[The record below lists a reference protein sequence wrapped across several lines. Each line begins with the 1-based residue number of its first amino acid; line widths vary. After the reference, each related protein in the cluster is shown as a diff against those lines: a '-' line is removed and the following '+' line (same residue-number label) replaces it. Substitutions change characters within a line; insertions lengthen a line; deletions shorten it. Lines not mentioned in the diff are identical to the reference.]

1 MSERRCVVI
10 VPIAAHT
17 EPECERGLEELERRG
32 YVVRR
37 RACHVAID
45 MGRSQMASEALAD
58 GFEEQM
64 WIDADV
70 GFAADDVD
78 RLRAHSESFVCGL
91 YAKRGTPELACHAT
105 PDTKE
110 LIFGEMGGLVEM
122 TYVGMGFCLIRRE
135 VFDDV
140 RTKHALPTCGIN
152 QKVPFAPY
160 FMPMV
165 IPRGEETRGVTDSW
179 YLAEDYAFCERART
193 AGHPVLADTR
203 VRLFHVGRYGYS
215 WEDAMGARERY
226 KNVKMLLR

>member
-1 MSERRCVVI
+1 MGTDRRCVVI
-10 VPIAAHT
+10 VPVAAHT

-32 YVVRR
+32 YTVRR

-45 MGRSQMASEALAD
+45 MGRSQMASDALAE
-58 GFEEQM
+58 GFDEQM
-64 WIDADV
+64 WIDADI
-70 GFAADDVD
+70 GFSADDVD
-78 RLRAHSESFVCGL
+78 RLREHTESFVCGI
-91 YAKRGTPELACHAT
+91 YPKRGTPELACHA
-105 PDTKE
+105 KE
-110 LIFGEMGGLVEM
+110 GTNELVFGEAGGLVEM
-122 TYVGMGFCLIRRE
+122 HYVGMGFCLIRRE

-140 RTKHALPTCGIN
+140 RTKHALPTCGMRA
-152 QKVPFAPY
+152 KRPFVPY
-160 FMPMV
+160 FLPLV
-165 IPRGEETRGVTDSW
+165 VPHADDPTDHW

>member
-1 MSERRCVVI
+1 MGTDRRCIVI
-10 VPIAAHT
+10 VPVAAHT

-32 YVVRR
+32 YTVRR

-45 MGRSQMASEALAD
+45 IGRSQMASDALAE
-58 GFEEQM
+58 GFDEQM
-64 WIDADV
+64 WIDADI
-70 GFAADDVD
+70 GFSADDVD
-78 RLRAHSESFVCGL
+78 RLREHTESFVCGI
-91 YAKRGTPELACHAT
+91 YPKRGTPELACHA
-105 PDTKE
+105 KE
-110 LIFGEMGGLVEM
+110 GTSELVFGEAGGLVEIK
-122 TYVGMGFCLIRRE
+122 YVGMGFCLIRRE

-140 RTKHALPTCGIN
+140 RSKHALPTCGVRA
-152 QKVPFAPY
+152 KKPFVPY
-160 FMPMV
+160 FLPLV
-165 IPRGEETRGVTDSW
+165 VPHADDPTDHW